1 MARWRGRS
9 RDWAERKYADY
20 HLAKRRRQR
29 RVRPKPKPPTHVH
42 GIPVIRKASDWKK
55 VDRMV
60 VRKSAGRT
68 AGRGAVYG
76 AHALTGAARLGSR
89 ALPVVGWAM
98 LAYDVYT
105 FAEYLQDKQSV
116 KSPEA
121 HVDPFMFENI
131 THHRYVQGYN
141 TTPISVWGTM

>member
-20 HLAKRRRQR
+20 YLTKRRRQR
-29 RVRPKPKPPTHVH
+29 RFRPRSKPPTHVH

-60 VRKSAGRT
+60 ARKSAART

-76 AHALTGAARLGSR
+76 VHALKLGARLGTR
-89 ALPVVGWAM
+89 AIPVVGWGM
-98 LAYDVYT
+98 FVYDVYQ
-105 FAEYLQDKQSV
+105 FSQYLHDKKSL
-116 KSPEA
+116 KSPGA
-121 HVDPFMFENI
+121 YVDPFLFENI
-131 THHRYVQGYN
+131 THHHYVQGYN
-141 TTPISVWGTM
+141 TIPISVWRTM